1 MAVGGGHPWPYG
13 IIALRVGTANTLL
26 GPALPKLERFQRGFN
41 LFRAN
46 CIMCHSVNGVG
57 GTIGIDLNVPRN
69 VFEYWQADKLP
80 SMVANPASFR
90 RNAKMPSFEAL
101 GPQGISNVLAY
112 VKHMKAHKIQ
122 PPP

>member
-1 MAVGGGHPWPYG
+1 
-13 IIALRVGTANTLL
+13 
-26 GPALPKLERFQRGFN
+26 
-41 LFRAN
+41 
-46 CIMCHSVNGVG
+46 MCHSVNGVG